1 MDVNAHWAGMRQH
14 LQIGAA
20 NQFPRQKRKP
30 RQLYFSERTWK
41 LLCDRKDLRQ
51 QHREI
56 HRSIHRHLL
65 RTVFEVWRS
74 KGECDAQDKLVDWDL
89 ALLRQQAA
97 VIMEARCN
105 IDARFRACKKQ
116 DWKDWVQEQLD
127 RKISTAN
134 HFPNDALF
142 KILQPKKMIAKHAGK
157 LNKPMPGYKDLEGE
171 WKFSR
176 SDIASAWQRQFAD
189 VEMPTRSRFRT

>member
-1 MDVNAHWAGMRQH
+1 
-14 LQIGAA
+14 
-20 NQFPRQKRKP
+20 
-30 RQLYFSERTWK
+30 
-41 LLCDRKDLRQ
+41 
-51 QHREI
+51 
-56 HRSIHRHLL
+56 
-65 RTVFEVWRS
+65 
-74 KGECDAQDKLVDWDL
+74 
-89 ALLRQQAA
+89 
-97 VIMEARCN
+97 MEARCN

-189 VEMPTRSRFRT
+189 VENAHTVTFQDLMGKSEPVCIQRQVKHLHEIPTLLDVEKALRRLDTTKAPGLDGLGLNCSKVMLHKQHEGFIPWCSRWA